1 MTLVHEAAHPD
12 IHDDA
17 EREEAE
23 EDRGS
28 AVAHER
34 KRDSGDRHQAHDH
47 AYIDRNLEE
56 HDSDDPHDDEGTGQV
71 GGGLSALNQSH
82 EHEEVEQKDADGAD
96 EAVLLAEGGEDEVG
110 VGDGEEG
117 TLRLGA
123 AIGSLAPDSA

>member
-1 MTLVHEAAHPD
+1 MTLVPGGGHPN
-12 IHDDA
+12 IKDDG

-56 HDSDDPHDDEGTGQV
+56 HDSDDPHDDDGTGQV
-71 GGGLSALNQSH
+71 GGGLSVLNQAH
-82 EHEEVEQKDADGAD
+82 EDEEVEQKDADGAD
-96 EAVLLAEGGEDEVG
+96 EAVLLPEGGKEEAG
-110 VGDGEEG
+110 LGDGEAG
-117 TLRLGA
+117 TRSLVAALG
-123 AIGSLAPDSA
+123 